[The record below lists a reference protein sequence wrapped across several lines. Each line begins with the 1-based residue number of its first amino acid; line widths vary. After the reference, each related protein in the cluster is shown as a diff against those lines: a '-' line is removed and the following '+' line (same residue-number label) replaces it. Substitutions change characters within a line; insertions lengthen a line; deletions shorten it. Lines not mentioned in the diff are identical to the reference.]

1 MKTTLVAVAS
11 FVAGA
16 AAGAF
21 GAYYI
26 LRKRYEEYVQE
37 EVDSVKEVFYAR
49 LREELKDEDVEDIFE
64 TEVEEEPAVEEKKDE
79 TERTRYATFYSS
91 DAVVSN
97 GDEPAEIY
105 IPPIDEAD
113 DKPYPITPLEF
124 AENDIYTRVTLT
136 RYADGI
142 LADDENQ
149 PIEDIPG
156 TVGADYADHIGEY
169 EEGAAYIRNDARR
182 CDYEILV
189 DELDYADALGK
200 EDPKRG
206 EDE

>member
-37 EVDSVKEVFYAR
+37 EVDSVKEVFYSR
-49 LREELKDEDVEDIFE
+49 LREELRDESVEDIFE
-64 TEVEEEPAVEEKKDE
+64 AETEEAPVVEEKKDE
-79 TERTRYATFYSS
+79 TERTHYATFYSS
-91 DAVVSN
+91 DAVVST
-97 GDEPAEIY
+97 GDEPTEVY

-149 PIEDIPG
+149 PVEDISG

-169 EEGAAYIRNDARR
+169 DEGAAYIRNDARR

-189 DELDYADALGK
+189 DELEYAEALGK
-200 EDPKRG
+200 EDQTRG
-206 EDE
+206 G